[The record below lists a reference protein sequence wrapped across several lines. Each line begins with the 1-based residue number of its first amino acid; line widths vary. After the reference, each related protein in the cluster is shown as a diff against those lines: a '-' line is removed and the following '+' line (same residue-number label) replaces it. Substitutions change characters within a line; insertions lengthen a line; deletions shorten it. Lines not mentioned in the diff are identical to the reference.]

1 MIDVDTIISVIES
14 IYDVYAEVKA
24 NPKRCARLCERLRAL
39 ESALKELKNQN
50 SVTQEKALEIT
61 LKVVQDAKKLVEKF
75 TTAKWYIKV
84 YGAATGY
91 TKDEFEAINE
101 RLQGCVQALH
111 LTATVKVLFNT
122 TEEDKSA
129 THEDMKEMQLLLES
143 LEEERG
149 QTQEDLVAINT
160 ALDKVGIE
168 IQNEFIVINDQLRR
182 GNQNQAAM
190 MQKMEKQEILLQQLL
205 KKDEQRVQQ
214 SQKPKVTVLE
224 LNSNDIIFG
233 EFIGRGGFGVVYKG
247 TWNGVATVLE
257 LNSNDIIFGEFIGR
271 GGFGV
276 VYKGTWNGAPVAL
289 KTFPSNAVDAKTRE
303 DLRKEALKHQRMKN
317 HPNIISF
324 YGVCLE
330 PSDKA
335 CLVIEFASGGTLFD
349 RIYKIDIDISTPLAL
364 AYAFELV
371 AGLVHLHKNSICH
384 RDLKSLNVLIAAG
397 GILKLSDFGL
407 AKVKSTFSSA
417 TSTKSSVGTW
427 AWILKLSDF
436 GLAKVKS
443 TFSSATSTKSSVGTW
458 AWMAP
463 EQHDDDPKVEIDWE
477 KNDVYS
483 LGMVLFEI
491 VTKKQP
497 WDGLNPTQ
505 IIRAVLD
512 KKKRPEIAT
521 SDESRHKVLVAILKK
536 CWNQDATQRPS
547 LKNGDIQERIATTL
561 KQLGGDPRQAANVV
575 DISPAVPV
583 SINSSQKQKPPPPP
597 RHVPEPPRPT
607 QSSAVQNIRL
617 PEHLLSRWEWLR
629 KLADNDRSL
638 TELKLSSEDKIGDE
652 GAKAIAT
659 TLATNTS
666 LQLLQLGGN
675 NIGNEGAIAIANALA
690 TNTSLQALW
699 LHDSNFGVEG
709 AKALATALGT
719 N

>member
-1 MIDVDTIISVIES
+1 M
-14 IYDVYAEVKA
+14 
-24 NPKRCARLCERLRAL
+24 
-39 ESALKELKNQN
+39 
-50 SVTQEKALEIT
+50 
-61 LKVVQDAKKLVEKF
+61 
-75 TTAKWYIKV
+75 
-84 YGAATGY
+84 
-91 TKDEFEAINE
+91 
-101 RLQGCVQALH
+101 QG
-111 LTATVKVLFNT
+111 
-122 TEEDKSA
+122 
-129 THEDMKEMQLLLES
+129 MQSLLES
-143 LEEERG
+143 LKEERG

-168 IQNEFIVINDQLRR
+168 IQNEFIDIKDQLRR

-190 MQKMEKQEILLQQLL
+190 MQKMEKQEILLQKLL

-247 TWNGVATVLE
+247 TWNGVA
-257 LNSNDIIFGEFIGR
+257 
-271 GGFGV
+271 
-276 VYKGTWNGAPVAL
+276 VAL

-407 AKVKSTFSSA
+407 AKVKSTVSSA
-417 TSTKSSVGTW
+417 STASSGS
-427 AWILKLSDF
+427 IS
-436 GLAKVKS
+436 
-443 TFSSATSTKSSVGTW
+443 TW

-463 EQHDDDPKVEIDWE
+463 EQHNPKVKKDWE
-477 KNDVYS
+477 KTDVYS
-483 LGMVLFEI
+483 LGMVFFEI
-491 VTKKQP
+491 VTRKQP
-497 WDGLNPTQ
+497 WDGLGPSEIMMNVFFNQ
-505 IIRAVLD
+505 E
-512 KKKRPEIAT
+512 RPEIAYK
-521 SDESRHKVLVAILKK
+521 DESRHKVLVAILKK

-547 LKNGDIQERIATTL
+547 LKNGDIQVRVATTL

-583 SINSSQKQKPPPPP
+583 S
-597 RHVPEPPRPT
+597 T
-607 QSSAVQNIRL
+607 
-617 PEHLLSRWEWLR
+617 
-629 KLADNDRSL
+629 
-638 TELKLSSEDKIGDE
+638 
-652 GAKAIAT
+652 
-659 TLATNTS
+659 
-666 LQLLQLGGN
+666 
-675 NIGNEGAIAIANALA
+675 
-690 TNTSLQALW
+690 
-699 LHDSNFGVEG
+699 
-709 AKALATALGT
+709 
-719 N
+719 

>member
-1 MIDVDTIISVIES
+1 M
-14 IYDVYAEVKA
+14 
-24 NPKRCARLCERLRAL
+24 
-39 ESALKELKNQN
+39 
-50 SVTQEKALEIT
+50 
-61 LKVVQDAKKLVEKF
+61 
-75 TTAKWYIKV
+75 
-84 YGAATGY
+84 
-91 TKDEFEAINE
+91 
-101 RLQGCVQALH
+101 QG
-111 LTATVKVLFNT
+111 
-122 TEEDKSA
+122 
-129 THEDMKEMQLLLES
+129 MQSLLES
-143 LEEERG
+143 LKEERG

-168 IQNEFIVINDQLRR
+168 IQNEFIDIKDQLRR

-190 MQKMEKQEILLQQLL
+190 MQKMEKQEILLQKLL

-247 TWNGVATVLE
+247 TWNGVA
-257 LNSNDIIFGEFIGR
+257 
-271 GGFGV
+271 
-276 VYKGTWNGAPVAL
+276 VAL

-397 GILKLSDFGL
+397 G
-407 AKVKSTFSSA
+407 
-417 TSTKSSVGTW
+417 
-427 AWILKLSDF
+427 ILKLSDF

-583 SINSSQKQKPPPPP
+583 STNSSQKQKPPPPP
-597 RHVPEPPRPT
+597 PPRLT
-607 QSSAVQNIRL
+607 YLRL
-617 PEHLLSRWEWLR
+617 FLFLLIQVKSKNHHHLLVTFLNH
-629 KLADNDRSL
+629 LDRRNLVLFKIFDHPNIYYRVGNGYESL
-638 TELKLSSEDKIGDE
+638 LIMIE
-652 GAKAIAT
+652 
-659 TLATNTS
+659 
-666 LQLLQLGGN
+666 
-675 NIGNEGAIAIANALA
+675 
-690 TNTSLQALW
+690 
-699 LHDSNFGVEG
+699 V
-709 AKALATALGT
+709 
-719 N
+719 